1 MSRRNKED
9 YVRTEFY
16 DPQLMGK
23 LAYSNNPTRNRTKQI
38 ERFYIIHLTQMAACR
53 FTWNDLPKEID
64 QRYLEMALTQ
74 KGLAVFFKEE
84 KVYDEYM
91 VLRAGSLGPLNVY
104 DNPTS
109 YQVLGGSGE
118 FRVNQKLS
126 NDECVPIWA
135 NYMRVSEMPNIIMWA
150 NRLAEIDRT
159 IEISAINAR
168 QTRAVSVPEDMRLSA
183 QNVIQQMREGV
194 ETVFGTESLGDII
207 KAIETIDLES
217 HPAKLPN
224 LLISKGK
231 IWNEIMT
238 FMGVSN
244 SNEDKK
250 ERLVADEVHIKD
262 EQIDLI
268 KAMNLS
274 SRQQAAESIN
284 EMFKLNV
291 SVEFNQTADAEI
303 KAGAE
308 MAMANKVPDDS
319 SITMWGN

>member
-23 LAYSNNPTRNRTKQI
+23 LQYSNNPTRNRVMQI
-38 ERFYIIHLTQMAACR
+38 QRFYIIHLTQMCANR
-53 FTWNDLPKEID
+53 FTWKNLPKEID
-64 QRYLEMALTQ
+64 QRYLEMRLTQ
-74 KGLAVFFKEE
+74 KGLVVFFHEDE
-84 KVYDEYM
+84 VYNEYM
-91 VLRAGSLGPLNVY
+91 ALQAGSLGPLNVY

-109 YQVLGGSGE
+109 YQVLGGSGQ

-126 NDECVPIWA
+126 NDDCVPIWA

-150 NRLAEIDRT
+150 ERLAEIDRT
-159 IEISAINAR
+159 IEISAKNAR
-168 QTRAVSVPEDMRLSA
+168 QTKIVSVPEDLRLSA
-183 QNVIQQMREGV
+183 VNTLKQMSEGV
-194 ETVFGTESLGDII
+194 ETIFGSEELSGLI
-207 KAIETIDLES
+207 KSIETIDLES

-224 LLISKGK
+224 LLIAKGK

-250 ERLVADEVHIKD
+250 ERLVSDEVHIKD

-268 KAMNLS
+268 KQMNLS
-274 SRQQAAESIN
+274 SRQQAADQIN
-284 EMFKLNV
+284 EMFGLHI
-291 SVEFNQTADAEI
+291 SVEFNQTADADI

-308 MAMANKVPDDS
+308 MAMANKVPDGS
-319 SITMWGN
+319 ETTMWGN

>member
-23 LAYSNNPTRNRTKQI
+23 LAYANNPTRNRTRQI
-38 ERFYIIHLTQMAACR
+38 ERFYIIHLTQMAANR

-64 QRYLEMALTQ
+64 KRYLEMCLTR

-84 KVYDEYM
+84 KVYNEFM
-91 VLRAGSLGPLNVY
+91 VLQAGSLGPLNVY

-109 YQVLGGSGE
+109 YQVLGGSGD
-118 FRVNQKLS
+118 FRVNQKLT

-159 IEISAINAR
+159 VEIAAINAR
-168 QTRAVSVPEDMRLSA
+168 QTRAVSVPEDQRLSA
-183 QNVIQQMREGV
+183 ENVIKQMREGV
-194 ETVFGTESLGDII
+194 ETVFGSESLHDLL
-207 KAIETIDLES
+207 KSIETIDLES

-224 LLISKGK
+224 LLIAKGK

-274 SRQQAAESIN
+274 SRQQAAEQIN
-284 EMFKLNV
+284 EKFGLNI
-291 SVEFNQTADAEI
+291 SVEFNQTADADI

-308 MAMANKVPDDS
+308 MAMANKVPDDNS
-319 SITMWGN
+319 STMWGN